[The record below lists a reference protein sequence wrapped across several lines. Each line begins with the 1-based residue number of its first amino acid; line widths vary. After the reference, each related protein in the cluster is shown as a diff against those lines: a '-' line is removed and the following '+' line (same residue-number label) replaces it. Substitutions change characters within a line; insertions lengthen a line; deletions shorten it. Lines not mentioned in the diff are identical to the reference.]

1 MIYRIE
7 YTPSASRQLAK
18 LHKAVVQTRLMPKID
33 SLAETPRPP
42 DAKKLQG
49 FDNTYRIRVG
59 DYRILYEIH
68 DNILLVLIVEVGH
81 RGRVYRRKK

>member
-1 MIYRIE
+1 MKLRCPLGSIIYLKN
-7 YTPSASRQLAK
+7 Y
-18 LHKAVVQTRLMPKID
+18 MPKID

-49 FDNTYRIRVG
+49 FDNTYRIHVG

-81 RGRVYRRKK
+81 RRRVYRRKK

>member
-1 MIYRIE
+1 MTYRIE
-7 YTPSASRQLAK
+7 YTPAASRQLAK
-18 LHKAVVQTRLMPKID
+18 FHKDIQTRFKPKIE

>member
-1 MIYRIE
+1 MTYCIE
-7 YTPSASRQLAK
+7 YTPAASRQLAK
-18 LHKAVVQTRLMPKID
+18 FHKAIQTRLKPKIE